1 MAPGL
6 IRRALGER
14 PLYVEP
20 SGRIWFSRDA
30 SLVARDIGKAH
41 ETTYGRWPP
50 SWRDHAG
57 KLSRLAA
64 RLLRSGLRGLLPLP
78 GGGILVL
85 ARGRLFRSGGA
96 GQPFAEVL
104 AIPKGSG
111 PLNICLTPQGQLYF
125 GEYFFNDGRDQVRIF
140 ASTDGGE
147 SWSVIYAFARGE
159 VRHVHSIIYD
169 PFRGGCWVTTGD
181 SDAESRILF
190 TADGFRTL
198 ETVFAGEQRYRTVGL
213 IPSADSLLTATDTPL
228 EPNFIQRLFPESGR
242 SEKIQDVSGS
252 VFGMTR
258 AGRFCI
264 ASVAVEPSRVNLAR
278 DAKLLVS
285 EDGERWFELYRQ
297 AKDRWQLP
305 YTRLLPDTFAELPF
319 FQHGSF
325 ELPWGSADV
334 PLLFAYAQAL
344 VNDDDHL
351 LAWDL
356 EKALSAL
363 TKGGAGER
371 CHP

>member
-6 IRRALGER
+6 VRRARGER

-20 SGRIWFSRDA
+20 SGRIWLARDA
-30 SLVARDIGKAH
+30 SLVARDLKTAQ
-41 ETTYGRWPP
+41 ETTYGWLPLR
-50 SWRDHAG
+50 WRDRAG
-57 KLSRLAA
+57 RWSRLVA

-78 GGGILVL
+78 GGGILIL
-85 ARGRLFRSGGA
+85 AKGRLLKSGGA
-96 GQPFAEVL
+96 GRPFREVL
-104 AIPKGSG
+104 AIPNGSG
-111 PLNICLTPQGQLYF
+111 PLNICLTPQGQIYF
-125 GEYFFNDGRDQVRIF
+125 GEYFFNDRRDEVRIF

-147 SWSVIYAFARGE
+147 SWSTVYAFARGE
-159 VRHVHSIIYD
+159 VRHVHSIVYD

-181 SDAESRILF
+181 SDAESRIFF

-198 ETVFAGEQRYRTVGL
+198 EAVFAGAQRYRTVGL

-242 SEKIQDVSGS
+242 SEKVHDVSGS

-278 DAKLLVS
+278 EAKLLVS
-285 EDGERWFELYRQ
+285 EDGEQWFELYRQ
-297 AKDRWQLP
+297 TKDRWQLP
-305 YTRLLPDTFAELPF
+305 YTRLLPDTFTELPF

-325 ELPWGSADV
+325 ELPWGSAEV
-334 PLLFAYAQAL
+334 PLLFVYGQAL

-356 EKALSAL
+356 EKAMSAL
-363 TKGGAGER
+363 SEGHAGER
-371 CHP
+371 R